1 LFQTT
6 QTDKSDEFG
15 LEALIKKNSK
25 AFKVRADIINLR
37 TSIAMS
43 KNNQVQYKKTEEDQR
58 RLLAIHEELDFFTR
72 ALFDK
77 FKDILAG
84 DAEANDNLKSSII
97 NESK

>member
-1 LFQTT
+1 
-6 QTDKSDEFG
+6 
-15 LEALIKKNSK
+15 
-25 AFKVRADIINLR
+25 
-37 TSIAMS
+37 MS